1 MTVEQQVDALATS
14 VDQLKAAVAT
24 KKATLDASVVD
35 AQSAT
40 AQAKAAKANTLSAR
54 DQAGAFK
61 DAAYTAAQSAASAV
75 AYQDLTAVAVS
86 KAVTAVDV
94 FIYDTSK
101 DSDGGAWRHRCAG
114 TSWYR
119 EPLNTAIRGSRREFP
134 TVAVIVAE
142 SQTVKIYD
150 GDDPTLPMW
159 MVFTPSAAAATP
171 QIWRGGR
178 SATSLRALNGIVC
191 LGVGTDGQGGVV
203 LMDLLADSMSRYS
216 SDTHTGGIPVSRRN
230 EAVTTPVISSQ
241 RILNAIVN
249 DVAMTVLPDAPI
261 STTTGLSVPTIAVA
275 CGQAGQPNGGLSII
289 HNDGLIVDLLATSGA
304 GGYACFEVDFSDDGR
319 LIVSHSWSGGQ
330 HASLIVLDALP
341 RADIDKPF
349 GAPQNW
355 GGRVYNV
362 ASFPRLAPVASS
374 SDFYVR
380 RLAASHDEF
389 AIVRGFQDTRFGG
402 ITLLSETPN
411 QQGSGMAAMIHKD
424 FSTGWL
430 PGAIRGA
437 FLADTDDTDLVGA
450 QLLAN
455 GSFESDLSSWTVNQ
469 ATAWVSGAMR
479 LESDGNPDPNSYS
492 EIISVRPGAIYEIEM
507 LLSNP
512 DIVSRQTYI
521 RLSTTGTPGGAISP
535 YIGGVGQTVAAGATV
550 TRKTLTQFP
559 AGVTSVRVSTSL
571 SVAAGNAG
579 ARIDVRDVAVR
590 EVVADRSVGNGSLT
604 VNGTITRAPVATGA
618 ELVGYGP
625 FPSVSDYLFQPYS
638 SALDF
643 GTGDFCVMGWLEW
656 TSGAPNIQVPL
667 AKNELGKNLSPYFE
681 LQIIGGALSW
691 VSNAGGNQVS
701 FGTLPRGG
709 WQHIVYTRTGG
720 VGSAYLNGR
729 LVQSKADA
737 NNYNHAGSDN
747 LFIGRRG
754 EDYPCASTRLSL
766 FRIGATAPT
775 ADQIRRIYE
784 DEKALFQE
792 NAACT
797 LYGASDAV
805 TALAHD
811 PDTGLL
817 HVGTSAGRSVF
828 QGLRRVANTTVPVGV
843 AIAAAGGMVVEE

>member
-14 VDQLKAAVAT
+14 VDDLKAAVVT

-40 AQAKAAKANTLSAR
+40 AQAQAAKANALSAR

-75 AYQDLTAVAVS
+75 AYQDLTALAAE

-114 TSWYR
+114 TSWFN
-119 EPLNTAIRGSRREFP
+119 EPLNTAARGARREFP
-134 TVAVIVAE
+134 AVAVIVAE
-142 SQTVKIYD
+142 SQTVTIYD

-230 EAVTTPVISSQ
+230 EAVTAPVLSSL

-249 DVAMTVLPDAPI
+249 DVAMTVLTDAPI
-261 STTTGLSVPTIAVA
+261 STTTGLPVPTIAVA
-275 CGQAGQPNGGLSII
+275 CGQTGQPNGGLSII

-341 RADIDKPF
+341 RADINNPF

-380 RLAASHDEF
+380 RLAASHGEF

-430 PGAIRGA
+430 PGPIRGG
-437 FLADTDDTDLVGA
+437 FLADTDATALVGGVEVP
-450 QLLAN
+450 LTTFDAN
-455 GSFESDLSSWTVNQ
+455 WTDNGDGSFTSNGGSGNIKFNVPAGSVAGDFFRLRFTVLENISGIGVRWS
-469 ATAWVSGAMR
+469 TAIGAPVVAAPADYEIVAPWSGSYGQ
-479 LESDGNPDPNSYS
+479 LWLNSNNWAGT
-492 EIISVRPGAIYEIEM
+492 ITNISV
-507 LLSNP
+507 
-512 DIVSRQTYI
+512 Q
-521 RLSTTGTPGGAISP
+521 
-535 YIGGVGQTVAAGATV
+535 AA
-550 TRKTLTQFP
+550 
-559 AGVTSVRVSTSL
+559 
-571 SVAAGNAG
+571 
-579 ARIDVRDVAVR
+579 D
-590 EVVADRSVGNGSLT
+590 ADRSVNNRGLV

-625 FPSVSDYLFQPYS
+625 FSSVSDYLSQPYS

-643 GTGDFCVMGWLEW
+643 GTGDFCVMGWVEW
-656 TSGAPNIQVPL
+656 TSGGPTIQVPL
-667 AKNELGKNLSPYFE
+667 AKNEFGKNLAPYFE

-701 FGTLPRGG
+701 FGALPSGR
-709 WQHIVYTRTGG
+709 WQHIVYTRAAG
-720 VGSAYLNGR
+720 VGSAYLNGP
-729 LVQSKADA
+729 LVQSRADA
-737 NNYNHAGSDN
+737 NNYNHAGADN

-784 DEKALFQE
+784 DEKLLFQE

-828 QGLRRVANTTVPVGV
+828 QGLRRVANTTVPVTT
-843 AIAAAGGMVVEE
+843 AIAVAGGMVVEE

>member
-40 AQAKAAKANTLSAR
+40 AQAQAAKANALSAR
-54 DQAGAFK
+54 DQAGSFK

-75 AYQDLTAVAVS
+75 AYQDLTALAAE

-114 TSWYR
+114 TSWFN
-119 EPLNTAIRGSRREFP
+119 EPLNTAARGARREFP
-134 TVAVIVAE
+134 AVAVIVAE
-142 SQTVKIYD
+142 SQTVTIYD

-230 EAVTTPVISSQ
+230 EAVTTPVLSSQ

-249 DVAMTVLPDAPI
+249 DVAMTVLTDAPI
-261 STTTGLSVPTIAVA
+261 STTTVLPVPTIALA
-275 CGQAGQPNGGLSII
+275 CGQSGQPNGGLSII

-304 GGYACFEVDFSDDGR
+304 GGYACFAVDFSDDGR

-341 RADIDKPF
+341 RADINNPF
-349 GAPQNW
+349 GAPSNW

-362 ASFPRLAPVASS
+362 ASFPRLAPTASS

-380 RLAASHDEF
+380 RLGASDGKV
-389 AIVRGFQDTRFGG
+389 ALLRGFQDTRFGG

-411 QQGSGMAAMIHKD
+411 QQANGMAAMIHKD
-424 FSTGWL
+424 FTSGWL

-521 RLSTTGTPGGAISP
+521 RLSTTGTPAGAINP
-535 YIGGVGQTVAAGATV
+535 YIGGMGQAVAAGATV
-550 TRKTLTQFP
+550 TRKTLTQVP

-571 SVAAGNAG
+571 SVAAGQAG

-604 VNGTITRAPVATGA
+604 INGTITRAPVATGA
-618 ELVGYGP
+618 ELVAYSGFSGDN
-625 FPSVSDYLFQPYS
+625 FLEQPYNA
-638 SALDF
+638 ALDF
-643 GTGDFCVMGWLEW
+643 GTGDFCVMGWMFMPSVV
-656 TSGAPNIQVPL
+656 TSVPFS
-667 AKNELGKNLSPYFE
+667 KGPVGGNPPPYFE
-681 LQIIGGALSW
+681 VQVAGGEVRW
-691 VSNAGGNQVS
+691 VGTAGAGAKAFGPAVAGRWAHVCYTRNAGVGRAYMN
-701 FGTLPRGG
+701 
-709 WQHIVYTRTGG
+709 G
-720 VGSAYLNGR
+720 VLNETE
-729 LVQSKADA
+729 ADTS
-737 NNYNHAGSDN
+737 NYNHSGTDVLRFGLRQDNFGAFNGS
-747 LFIGRRG
+747 L
-754 EDYPCASTRLSL
+754 ALW
-766 FRIGATAPT
+766 RISATVPT
-775 ADQIRRIYE
+775 ADQIRRIYD
-784 DEKALFQE
+784 DEKPLFQE

-797 LYGASDAV
+797 LYGASDVV

-828 QGLRRVANTTVPVGV
+828 KGLRRVANTTVPVGA
-843 AIAAAGGMVVEE
+843 AIAAAGGMVVDE